1 MSNNNALLY
10 SGMNHNSLLNVNP
23 VLLLVGHCLPTKVF
37 IRQIAG
43 YVMGIDDHRQAGD
56 EKGQGPT
63 KLLHALNWGA
73 FNHASHTPQIR
84 AYNYYLRVDTCYSN

>member
-1 MSNNNALLY
+1 MSNNNALLCY
-10 SGMNHNSLLNVNP
+10 GMNHNSLLNVNP
-23 VLLLVGHCLPTKVF
+23 VSIHVGRCLVTKVF
-37 IRQIAG
+37 FKQIAG
-43 YVMGIDDHRQAGD
+43 YVMGVDDHRQADD

-84 AYNYYLRVDTCYSN
+84 AYNY